1 MFTGVYTALATP
13 MTPSGTVDY
22 DALGRLLDA
31 QLSSG
36 VHGLVLLGTTAET
49 PALSAAEKTEILR
62 FCTHRVNKRVKII
75 IGAGTN
81 ATASTLETIRSVQPF
96 NPDGVL
102 IVTPYYNKPNPA
114 GLIEHF
120 KQAAAL
126 GTPVIMYHIPGRTG
140 LKISGAV
147 LADLLEAVPQ
157 IVGIKESDYDMAHVT
172 DTAVQYAGRLSYLCG
187 NDDLFP
193 EYLALNASGII
204 SAAAN
209 VFAPAFVKIYDLFAQ
224 GKTKEAFAV
233 FAQVYPFIKAC
244 YLETNP
250 TCVKY
255 LLSKIGFGGET
266 VRLPLGEISA
276 QNKAKIDALLSGADK
291 NLFIPGAAL

>member
-13 MTPSGTVDY
+13 MTLSGAVDY

-31 QLSSG
+31 QLSAG

-49 PALSAAEKTEILR
+49 PALSAAEKTEILH
-62 FCTHRVNKRVKII
+62 FCTRRVNKRVKII

-81 ATASTLETIRSVQPF
+81 ATASTVENIRAVQPF
-96 NPDGVL
+96 SPDGVL
-102 IVTPYYNKPNPA
+102 VVTPYYNKPNPA

-140 LKISGAV
+140 LKISGGV
-147 LADLLEAVPQ
+147 LAELLAAVPQ
-157 IVGIKESDYDMAHVT
+157 IAGIKESDYDMAHVT
-172 DTAVQYAGRLSYLCG
+172 DTAVKYAGRLSYLCG

-209 VFAPAFVKIYDLFAQ
+209 VFAPAFVKIYDLFKQ
-224 GKTKEAFAV
+224 GKTKEAFDV

-266 VRLPLGEISA
+266 VRLPLGGVSA
-276 QNKAKIDALLSGADK
+276 QNKAKIDALLAGADK

>member
-13 MTPSGTVDY
+13 MTPSGAVDY

-62 FCTHRVNKRVKII
+62 FCTCRVNKRVKII

-81 ATASTLETIRSVQPF
+81 ATASTLENIRAVQPF

-140 LKISGAV
+140 LKISGGV

-157 IVGIKESDYDMAHVT
+157 IAGIKESDYDMAHVT
-172 DTAVQYAGRLSYLCG
+172 DTAVKYAGRLSYLCG

-209 VFAPAFVKIYDLFAQ
+209 VFAPAFVKIYDLFKQ
-224 GKTKEAFAV
+224 GKTKEAFDV

-250 TCVKY
+250 TCIKY

-276 QNKAKIDALLSGADK
+276 QNKAKIDALLAGADN